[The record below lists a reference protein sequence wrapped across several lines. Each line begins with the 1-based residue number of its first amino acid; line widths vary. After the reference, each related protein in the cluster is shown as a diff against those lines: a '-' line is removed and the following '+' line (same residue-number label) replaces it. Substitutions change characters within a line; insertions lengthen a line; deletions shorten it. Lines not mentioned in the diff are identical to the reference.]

1 MVHGTWAYGAYMVYT
16 GLQFKHPPEVKET
29 IVQHHGRSFG
39 KGSDIKDKKVYNPGL
54 IYIYI
59 EGSLGLYFGFIRLFG
74 DMGLGRKGSSNLSS
88 QMNTKPYIKKLHK
101 SRGRLGADISR
112 NIGHKE
118 NLLPSIAQKMRG
130 PPYKA

>member
-54 IYIYI
+54 IYTYIYR
-59 EGSLGLYFGFIRLFG
+59 GFI
-74 DMGLGRKGSSNLSS
+74 GLIFRVHKAFRGYGFRAKGI
-88 QMNTKPYIKKLHK
+88 IK
-101 SRGRLGADISR
+101 
-112 NIGHKE
+112 
-118 NLLPSIAQKMRG
+118 SI
-130 PPYKA
+130 